1 MVIIMTTTD
10 DSKIDSKNNNRRWD
24 LIPGNKWHKMVETE
38 YNDYNKLIIPRAA
51 AVTYLIYSGVSYNGT
66 DDLYYKESMCDSYAN
81 AFQVHQRPYKTGD
94 IHKKWIRKLPYFWYL
109 WLVAL
114 PVDIYVHTAQFFLGE
129 CGEDLIEGG
138 GFFIPYM
145 CSHWTLLSVSL
156 VAPYVCNQ
164 LPEYT
169 WNPYFRL
176 LRYNL
181 IVHEYMYRMTLR
193 KMSLSYRL
201 YEFGLFVL
209 FSYMIYNYATH

>member
-1 MVIIMTTTD
+1 MIIVMSTTN
-10 DSKIDSKNNNRRWD
+10 DSKNNNIRWD

-38 YNDYNKLIIPRAA
+38 YNDYNKLIVPRAA
-51 AVTYLIYSGVSYNGT
+51 SVTYLVYSGISYAGT
-66 DDLYYKESMCDSYAN
+66 ESLYYKESMCDSYAN

-129 CGEDLIEGG
+129 RGEYFLEGG

-145 CSHWTLLSVSL
+145 CSHLTLLSVSL
-156 VAPYVCNQ
+156 VAPCVCHR

-169 WNPYFRL
+169 WNPYFRV
-176 LRYNL
+176 LRYYL
-181 IVHEYMYRMTLR
+181 IIHEYIYRMTLR

-201 YEFGLFVL
+201 FEFGLFVL
-209 FSYMIYNYATH
+209 FSYIIYNYTMTLF